1 MEFLASIKEL
11 WTRLTC
17 GARPCVFCEIASGV
31 RKEEILYQDDE
42 ILAFYDIKPAAET
55 HIMVIPARHI
65 VSVHTVTVDDYDLL
79 LRMKAKALDLLKQ
92 FGHDVE
98 ASRLGFH
105 IPPFNTVNHLHL
117 HVLGGKFKSALRE
130 SKYEPGKIYYM
141 ELSQLLTKL
150 ETKMPTEKR

>member
-1 MEFLASIKEL
+1 
-11 WTRLTC
+11 
-17 GARPCVFCEIASGV
+17 
-31 RKEEILYQDDE
+31 
-42 ILAFYDIKPAAET
+42 
-55 HIMVIPARHI
+55 MVIPARHI
-65 VSVHTVTVDDYDLL
+65 ISVHTVTVDDYDLL

-92 FGHDVE
+92 FGHNVE

-141 ELSQLLTKL
+141 ELSQLLAKL